1 MGLLARGSAAK
12 AVRVIASPA
21 GESIDRAT
29 FSRRSTFDAVLRVT
43 GNAG

>member
-21 GESIDRAT
+21 GEFIDCHFFQA
-29 FSRRSTFDAVLRVT
+29 FDL
-43 GNAG
+43 